1 MANNRHDDTTKEEL
15 KVFVKK
21 DETWSEIK
29 MDSQL
34 RLSEQAKHIEQE
46 TKITLKNEVA
56 NDRIVDNKTSIVI
69 NTIDKIENNKH
80 LEQLYPSQVLTDE
93 LSVVEQKNI
102 RELSP
107 NKIRLDSLASFLNDN
122 GFLHRAIMINDL
134 HNNKTIIISKN
145 HEMKNAEIKTYSTNT
160 Q

>member
-1 MANNRHDDTTKEEL
+1 M
-15 KVFVKK
+15 K

-29 MDSQL
+29 TDSQQ

-80 LEQLYPSQVLTDE
+80 LEQLNPSQVLTDE
-93 LSVVEQKNI
+93 LSAIEQKNI
-102 RELSP
+102 R
-107 NKIRLDSLASFLNDN
+107 
-122 GFLHRAIMINDL
+122 
-134 HNNKTIIISKN
+134 
-145 HEMKNAEIKTYSTNT
+145 
-160 Q
+160 